1 MSGLLI
7 SSYLLCLSGISGIP
21 SLVVCKQDGTLVTKD
36 GRSHVSS
43 KQPSQAVTD
52 WKR

>member
-1 MSGLLI
+1 
-7 SSYLLCLSGISGIP
+7 LSGISGIP